1 MPIDSN
7 DPYLNSLYN
16 QMNPLAGLANPNAA
30 PLPGGPI
37 RIMGP
42 TGFMTATTGPSAPPA
57 PPPPA
62 PPPSGFSV
70 APGAPAGK
78 GSVLAPGMGFDDLR
92 AGKLAPPPPE
102 KPEVKAAPKAV
113 FAAPQNGPGAPGAD
127 APLLTNVNLPKAR
140 TYTSEA
146 HEEDIAGP
154 ETRRLLDRSNAAQR
168 EAGEAQL
175 GADLSRSI
183 GKAQTSEDL
192 AKLLNA
198 HADKQ
203 TKEEIQRQATLDDYM
218 QKQQQLSD
226 DVRNARVDPG
236 HYFQSRSVMGNIMG
250 VLAAGIG
257 GYIAGSK
264 GGENEYLKHLDN
276 AISRDIAAQQ
286 DAIANKKT
294 ALAEGKNLFAQK
306 MQQFGDART
315 AAAAAKGDMLAAIQA
330 KGEQLAASADTE
342 QARANWAKFNASI
355 EQQIAAQHAQLYKW
369 QPKQSVTVGGVD
381 EAAITKR
388 AMALRDK
395 ASENGVNMTPDQAR
409 AQAKAEMG
417 YGQYQGPGYAKVDKD
432 AAAAGPQGDPFA
444 GLYEPKSTAWRPWR
458 KWDGNEAHDN
468 LLKQQATNVAT
479 ATALGGGKL
488 TPRSWAAAEKAGLLI
503 EGGDDQDEINTK
515 KAMVRQ
521 LAARGGIKP
530 SAAKDDVADLVE
542 MDE

>member
-16 QMNPLAGLANPNAA
+16 QMNPLAGLTNPNAA

-62 PPPSGFSV
+62 PPPSGFFV

-113 FAAPQNGPGAPGAD
+113 FAAPQGGPGAPGAD
-127 APLLTNVNLPKAR
+127 APLLTNVNLPKPR

-154 ETRRLLDRSNAAQR
+154 EMRRLLDRSNAAQR
-168 EAGEAQL
+168 ETGEAQL

-203 TKEEIQRQATLDDYM
+203 TKAEIQRQTTLDEYM
-218 QKQQQLSD
+218 EKQQQLAD
-226 DVRNARVDPG
+226 DVRNARVDPHALFERQG
-236 HYFQSRSVMGNIMG
+236 ALGNISG
-250 VLAAGIG
+250 ILSAALG
-257 GYIAGSK
+257 GYLSSSN
-264 GGENEYLKHLDN
+264 GGRNIYLDQLDKTLD
-276 AISRDIAAQQ
+276 RDIAAQQ
-286 DAIANKKT
+286 GAIENKKT

-432 AAAAGPQGDPFA
+432 AAAAAGLQADPFA
-444 GLYEPKSTAWRPWR
+444 GVKVPDATAWSPTRYVDNT
-458 KWDGNEAHDN
+458 KAHDAVID
-468 LLKQQATNVAT
+468 QQGMNVRIAS
-479 ATALGGGKL
+479 ALAGGKFS
-488 TPRSWAAAEKAGLLI
+488 PKAL
-503 EGGDDQDEINTK
+503 K
-515 KAMVRQ
+515 
-521 LAARGGIKP
+521 
-530 SAAKDDVADLVE
+530 AAKDAGMLIEPGDGADEIQRKMGLVRGIAMKTPAAKSTGEDVADLVE